1 MKDSFYLQ
9 RAWSLVGEIG
19 KLDEHD
25 RYMGQ
30 CLKSE
35 QELAQWSR
43 GRERILDHGNMEAQ
57 RLVACHV

>member
-9 RAWSLVGEIG
+9 GASSLVGGIG

-30 CLKSE
+30 CLKFE
-35 QELAQWSR
+35 QASAQWSR
-43 GRERILDHGNMEAQ
+43 AERGFWTMGTLRHRG
-57 RLVACHV
+57 